1 MQSGHG
7 ARSQKGLTGMTQ
19 NHKATV
25 KLLKK
30 KTKTKTLPDVFHSKS
45 SNVKEE
51 LCEGTYE
58 FRSGFKKCFVGK
70 MLELYFMKRSG

>member
-1 MQSGHG
+1 M
-7 ARSQKGLTGMTQ
+7 
-19 NHKATV
+19 
-25 KLLKK
+25 
-30 KTKTKTLPDVFHSKS
+30 LPDIFHSKS

-70 MLELYFMKRSG
+70 MLELYFMKRLEISSGFFVDLG

>member
-19 NHKATV
+19 NYKATV

-30 KTKTKTLPDVFHSKS
+30 KKKKLPDVFHSKS